1 MRDRRY
7 GSMNAGGWQWQW
19 HLRVKLGEIGVL
31 DFFIPC
37 LHVYGISASV
47 RAVVGATRRGPS
59 CMKAVGG
66 RPAAWAERE
75 LRAW

>member
-1 MRDRRY
+1 
-7 GSMNAGGWQWQW
+7 MNAGGWQW

-66 RPAAWAERE
+66 RPAWAERE